1 LFLSTASSAIAGDF
15 IKGLVEG
22 KISRNGQNVI
32 DILAQ
37 KLDVLLSSVV
47 LGTPMARE
55 AMSEMLKFGF
65 NILCFYPRVA
75 TTFPAT
81 FQPVTESFL

>member
-1 LFLSTASSAIAGDF
+1 LLFLSTASSTTAGDF

-22 KISRNGQNVI
+22 KVAKSGQNVV

-37 KLDVLLSSVV
+37 KLDALLSLIV
-47 LGTPMARE
+47 LGTSMGRE

-65 NILCFYPRVA
+65 NVLCFYPRVTNPPLSPA
-75 TTFPAT
+75 TTR
-81 FQPVTESFL
+81 